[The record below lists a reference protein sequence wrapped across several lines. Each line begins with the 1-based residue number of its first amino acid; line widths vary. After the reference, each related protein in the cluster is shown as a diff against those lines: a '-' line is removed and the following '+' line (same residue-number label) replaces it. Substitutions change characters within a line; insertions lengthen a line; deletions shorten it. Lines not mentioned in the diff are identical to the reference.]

1 MIGII
6 GRKLGMTRIFGER
19 GKAIPVTVI
28 EAGPCYVTQVKTED
42 TDGYNAVQLG
52 FDETKEKRV
61 TKPVLGHLKKAG
73 VKPLRVLRE
82 FRDFELEGEL
92 QLGQEIR
99 VDIFKEGDKV
109 SVTGFTK
116 GRGFAGVVKRHGF
129 GGGPKTHGQSDRW
142 RAPGSIGQSSFPS
155 RVLKGLRMA
164 GRMGNTR
171 VTVKNLE
178 VVKVDP
184 ENNLLVIKGAV
195 PGAIKGIVTIRKQ

>member
-19 GKAIPVTVI
+19 GRVIPVTVI
-28 EAGPCYVTQVKTED
+28 EAGPCYVTQVKSEE

-82 FRDFELEGEL
+82 FRDFELDDEV

-109 SVTGFTK
+109 SVTGYTK

>member
-184 ENNLLVIKGAV
+184 ENNLLVIKGAI

>member
-1 MIGII
+1 
-6 GRKLGMTRIFGER
+6 
-19 GKAIPVTVI
+19 
-28 EAGPCYVTQVKTED
+28 
-42 TDGYNAVQLG
+42 
-52 FDETKEKRV
+52 
-61 TKPVLGHLKKAG
+61 
-73 VKPLRVLRE
+73 
-82 FRDFELEGEL
+82 
-92 QLGQEIR
+92 
-99 VDIFKEGDKV
+99 
-109 SVTGFTK
+109 
-116 GRGFAGVVKRHGF
+116 
-129 GGGPKTHGQSDRW
+129 HGQSDRW